1 MATDIAV
8 DCQGR
13 FDGKHATLRA
23 VWQPDGTLQIVLV
36 GEEIQAG
43 GVCVYVKYPDNEP
56 LARYIEHRPG
66 FKK

>member
-23 VWQPDGTLQIVLV
+23 VWQPDGTLQT
-36 GEEIQAG
+36 G